1 MNDARDHELAKHAER
16 SERGFLGELI
26 DLLKHNKKW
35 WLAPIV
41 IALVLIAGLLMLGG
55 TAVAPFIYTLF

>member
-1 MNDARDHELAKHAER
+1 MNDARENELVKHAER
-16 SERGFLGELI
+16 AERGFLTELV

-35 WLAPIV
+35 WLAPIM